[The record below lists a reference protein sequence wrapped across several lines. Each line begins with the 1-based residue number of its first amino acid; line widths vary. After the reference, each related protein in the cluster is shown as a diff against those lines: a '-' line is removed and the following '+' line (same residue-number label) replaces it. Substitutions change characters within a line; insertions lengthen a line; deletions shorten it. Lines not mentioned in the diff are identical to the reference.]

1 MEKAGA
7 PNDEIGQE
15 MAAPQTQVTL
25 SGSSASSQAH
35 GDPSC
40 TFAGCLITDFNYA
53 AAWKTEFYQ
62 VTVM

>member
-53 AAWKTEFYQ
+53 AA
-62 VTVM
+62 